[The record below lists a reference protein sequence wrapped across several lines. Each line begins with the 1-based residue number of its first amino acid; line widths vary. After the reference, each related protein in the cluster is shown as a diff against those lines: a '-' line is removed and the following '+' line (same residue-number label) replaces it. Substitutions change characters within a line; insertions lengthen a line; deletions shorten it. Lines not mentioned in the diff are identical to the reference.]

1 MTEGKHPGG
10 RPTKYDPI
18 FCQQIIEYFSV
29 PPTNIIYRTEYN
41 KDGSVKC
48 EVPVITAAELPTYQG
63 FAHSIDV
70 HIDTLIEWTK
80 IHPKFSESYAR
91 AKQLQE
97 QIWLVNSL
105 ENRYNAQFAMFF
117 GKNCLGYKD
126 KSETELTGPGG
137 GPIQAVSLNNLSL
150 EELEGLERLALKAS
164 TNE

>member
-1 MTEGKHPGG
+1 MTHPGG
-10 RPTKYDPI
+10 RPTKYDPM
-18 FCQQIIEYFSV
+18 FCDMIIKYFSV
-29 PPTNIIYRTEYN
+29 PPTNTIYRTEYN

-63 FAHSIDV
+63 FAHSINV

-80 IHPKFSESYAR
+80 VYPGFSESYAR

-164 TNE
+164 SND

>member
-1 MTEGKHPGG
+1 MEGKHPGG
-10 RPTKYDPI
+10 RPTKYDPK
-18 FCQQIIEYFSV
+18 FCDLIIEYFSV

-41 KDGSVKC
+41 RDGSVKC
-48 EVPVITAAELPTYQG
+48 EVPVVMPAELPTYQG

-80 IHPKFSESYAR
+80 VHPEFSDAYAR

-126 KSETELTGPGG
+126 RAEVEINPDSDGVIK
-137 GPIQAVSLNNLSL
+137 VSFVNSD
-150 EELEGLERLALKAS
+150 E
-164 TNE
+164 